1 MNNEETKIH
10 GKKKR
15 RPDAS
20 REVSWKWFAILHLT
34 LLINSLPG
42 VASKLAGRYKVM
54 SPGFLFFC
62 ALSIALLGI
71 FAVVWQQVLG
81 HMTLTFALTNKP
93 VTVIYS
99 LVWGA
104 LIFSEKIRPGMV
116 IGSLV
121 IIAGIMI
128 GVSADE

>member
-1 MNNEETKIH
+1 MGNNDTQ
-10 GKKKR
+10 
-15 RPDAS
+15 
-20 REVSWKWFAILHLT
+20 VSWKWFLILHIS

-42 VASKLAGRYKVM
+42 VASKLAGRYKMM

-62 ALSIALLGI
+62 CLSIGMLGV

-93 VTVIYS
+93 ITVIYS

-116 IGSLV
+116 AGSLV
-121 IIAGIMI
+121 IIAGIII
-128 GVSADE
+128 GVTGGEKS